1 MVFDLLDTLDESV
14 NGLDTAID
22 SLQGNKG
29 AVRDFE
35 KEGFIVP
42 PIPSG
47 DGNGL
52 PSSKIPPE
60 RLASIRDGGI
70 SGKRR
75 LIHWFIPEFG
85 VVRMYVNP
93 NRINYQY
100 SKSIRS
106 ERTKGGY
113 LLQYWGETLPKLMI
127 SGTTGSSGV
136 EGINVLYEMY
146 RAEQYAFDSIGLSLA
161 AANANSNL
169 ADNIMN
175 AVNGSL
181 GNLQPGS
188 SEAIAGGIGAGLLGS
203 VLGATNASIT
213 TSRNIPSLASLA
225 FGVEM
230 YYQGWVF
237 RGYFESITITESAD
251 DFLWRYEI
259 NFVVTQRRGYRTNY
273 MPWHR
278 SATSGPSNNSEVGGV
293 PLSFKGLKR

>member
-1 MVFDLLDTLDESV
+1 MADLLDTLDGAIEGV
-14 NGLDTAID
+14 GDAID
-22 SLQGNKG
+22 FLGGGKG
-29 AVRDFE
+29 GVRDFE

-42 PIPSG
+42 PTPSG

-52 PSSKIPPE
+52 PSSKIPAE

-70 SGKRR
+70 AGKRR

-85 VVRMYVNP
+85 LVRMYVNP
-93 NRINYQY
+93 SRIQYQY
-100 SKSIRS
+100 SKSIKS

-113 LLQYWGETLPKLMI
+113 LLQYWGENLPKLSI
-127 SGTTGSSGV
+127 NGTTGSSGV

-169 ADNIMN
+169 ADNIMSG
-175 AVNGSL
+175 VNSSL
-181 GNLQPGS
+181 GGLTGGS
-188 SEAIAGGIGAGLLGS
+188 AIAGGIGAGLLGGM
-203 VLGATNASIT
+203 LGATNASAT

-237 RGYFESITITESAD
+237 RGYFENMNITEAAD
-251 DFLWRYEI
+251 NFLWQYDMQ
-259 NFVVTQRRGYRTNY
+259 FVVTQRRGYRTNY

-278 SATSGPSNNSEVGGV
+278 SATSGPSNNSETGGV